1 MSTADFDI
9 GPDGEDA
16 NPIFAAELRPHRS
29 LSPSGFALMMIIVAA
44 ICISNAYFYY
54 HLGAWPVAIF
64 FFFDVVLLYVAFKL
78 SYRAGLVREHVMVS
92 RSALQ
97 VRKIEPNGRE
107 RQHTYNPYWA
117 KFIVDRHDEIGI
129 TSMKITGEGYQSTI
143 GSFLNPDDRESFAKA
158 FSTALAKAKR

>member
-9 GPDGEDA
+9 GPQGADA

-29 LSPSGFALMMIIVAA
+29 LSRRGFALLMIIVAV

-64 FFFDVVLLYVAFKL
+64 FFFDVALLYVAFKL
-78 SYRAGLVREHVMVS
+78 SYRAGLVREHVVVS

-97 VRKIEPNGRE
+97 VRKIAPNGRE
-107 RQHTYNPYWA
+107 RQHVYNPYWA
-117 KFIVDRHDEIGI
+117 KFVVDRHDEIGI
-129 TSMKITGEGYQSTI
+129 TSMRITGEGYQSTI

-158 FSTALAKAKR
+158 FSSALAQAKK

>member
-9 GPDGEDA
+9 GPDGADA

-29 LSPSGFALMMIIVAA
+29 LSPSGFALLMIIVAA

-54 HLGAWPVAIF
+54 YLGAWPVAIF
-64 FFFDVVLLYVAFKL
+64 FFFDVALIYVAFKL

-97 VRKIEPNGRE
+97 VRKISPNGRE
-107 RQHTYNPYWA
+107 RQHVYNPYWA
-117 KFIVDRHDEIGI
+117 KFVVDRHDEIGI
-129 TSMKITGEGYQSTI
+129 TSMRIIGEGYQSTI

-158 FSTALAKAKR
+158 FSSALAKAKR

>member
-9 GPDGEDA
+9 SPEDANA

-29 LSPSGFALMMIIVAA
+29 LSPNGFALMMLLVAA

-64 FFFDVVLLYVAFKL
+64 FIFDIALLYVAFKL
-78 SYRAGLVREHVMVS
+78 SYRAGLVREHVVVS
-92 RSALQ
+92 RTALQ
-97 VRKIEPNGRE
+97 VRKIESNGRE
-107 RQHTYNPYWA
+107 RQHVYNPYWA

-129 TSMKITGEGYQSTI
+129 TSMRITGEGYQSTI

-158 FSTALAKAKR
+158 FSSALAQAKR